1 MAVAAARQRA
11 TSGLTSLSHRLAK
24 QFAAANSERNLVF
37 SPLSIH
43 SALSLVAAGA
53 QGRTLS
59 ELLSFLG
66 AGSRE
71 GLEADVRGMVGRAFP
86 EAPQEG
92 GPRVSY
98 ACGVWHDATR
108 ALKPAYRDVAAAS
121 FRSAVRAV
129 DFINKPKEAAKEI
142 NSWVA
147 EETNKLIDKIL
158 DPESLSNLTRLV
170 VTNAIYFKGS
180 WQKPF
185 DKADTDE
192 DRFHCLDGSVV
203 DAQFMTS
210 EDTQFIRVHE
220 GFKVLNMPYAMSP
233 SLRTGTTVPS
243 RYSMCVLLPDA
254 HDGLWSLLDKVLS
267 NPDDFLQDH
276 MPEKRVRVGEFRV
289 PKFKLSF
296 STSVKEALQNLGV
309 RAAFSSG
316 TELTDML
323 EGNNGSQEPLY
334 LGDVLHKAVIEVN
347 EEGTEAAAVTACIM
361 YGSCAG
367 PRQPP
372 PRVDFVADH
381 PFAFFVVEEVSRTI
395 LFAGQVLNPS
405 ESPV

>member
-11 TSGLTSLSHRLAK
+11 TSGLTSLFHRLAK
-24 QFAAANSERNLVF
+24 QFAAANGEGNLVF
-37 SPLSIH
+37 SLLSIH

-170 VTNAIYFKGS
+170 VTNAIYWEAGRS
-180 WQKPF
+180 HSTRRIP
-185 DKADTDE
+185 T
-192 DRFHCLDGSVV
+192 
-203 DAQFMTS
+203 
-210 EDTQFIRVHE
+210 
-220 GFKVLNMPYAMSP
+220 
-233 SLRTGTTVPS
+233 RTGSTASTAAS
-243 RYSMCVLLPDA
+243 SM
-254 HDGLWSLLDKVLS
+254 
-267 NPDDFLQDH
+267 
-276 MPEKRVRVGEFRV
+276 R
-289 PKFKLSF
+289 
-296 STSVKEALQNLGV
+296 
-309 RAAFSSG
+309 SS
-316 TELTDML
+316 
-323 EGNNGSQEPLY
+323 
-334 LGDVLHKAVIEVN
+334 
-347 EEGTEAAAVTACIM
+347 
-361 YGSCAG
+361 
-367 PRQPP
+367 
-372 PRVDFVADH
+372 
-381 PFAFFVVEEVSRTI
+381 
-395 LFAGQVLNPS
+395 
-405 ESPV
+405 